1 MVQFWVISSRSLRL
15 RRYGGIWVWE
25 VHLIQT
31 LTKNWWLLIVCGV
44 LEAIISSIYL
54 LIQDAS
60 GPLTFHAWNHTIAVL
75 GEVTLVAGVCAIA
88 AGVWRSSTG
97 KCWPLVVSGLAL
109 AALGTIYYGFVRFRI
124 SFLTIA
130 LLIIV
135 MATSRGI
142 LGLEIART
150 FRQQRHV
157 GDGWLLGLAGGISV
171 AFALGFLLWSVSLA
185 FAWTKMQPDSRSDL
199 LWLGL
204 YFGFSAICMLAL
216 GLRLH
221 NLRGFAPNSLHPVPV

>member
-1 MVQFWVISSRSLRL
+1 
-15 RRYGGIWVWE
+15 

-44 LEAIISSIYL
+44 LEAIISFIYL
-54 LIQDAS
+54 LMQDTN

-75 GEVTLVAGVCAIA
+75 GEVTLLTGVCAII

-97 KCWPLVVSGLAL
+97 KCWLLVLNGLAL
-109 AALGTIYYGFVRFRI
+109 AALGLIYYGFVRFRI

-130 LLIIV
+130 FLIIV
-135 MATSRGI
+135 MATSLGI
-142 LGLEIART
+142 LGLGIART
-150 FRQQRHV
+150 FRQQRHI
-157 GDGWLLGLAGGISV
+157 GARWLFGLAGAISV

-185 FAWTKMQPDSRSDL
+185 FAWIKIQPGSHSDL
-199 LWLGL
+199 FWLGL

-221 NLRGFAPNSLHPVPV
+221 NLRGFAQNSLHPVPV